1 MPRIFSVKKKGES
14 LLTPLCNHSRLLI
27 LELISP
33 VQIAVQPASTTPD
46 STTAHPEVFL
56 HGSGEI
62 RSVIP
67 QKTTADAHSR
77 RYKVP
82 QIPLSEEDGVAV
94 KLPTVDC
101 GKITSPLASHIG
113 PLKVRTHQDRAR
125 GIRCAGQE
133 TLRTPQK
140 QVVADQPVH
149 PSLFTFQ
156 KWVTADSCRGG
167 STTAGKIPVVSLHP
181 SADSTEPIG
190 TDLVGDTGHKKGSQ
204 ALTDGIGTRVK

>member
-1 MPRIFSVKKKGES
+1 MPRIFSVQKKGES

-46 STTAHPEVFL
+46 STTAHPEVSL

-67 QKTTADAHSR
+67 QKTTADAHTR
-77 RYKVP
+77 RYEVE

-94 KLPTVDC
+94 ELTAVDV
-101 GKITSPLASHIG
+101 GIASPLARHIG

-125 GIRCAGQE
+125 GVRCAGQE

-140 QVVADQPVH
+140 QVVADQPIL
-149 PSLFTFQ
+149 PPLFT
-156 KWVTADSCRGG
+156 CYR
-167 STTAGKIPVVSLHP
+167 
-181 SADSTEPIG
+181 
-190 TDLVGDTGHKKGSQ
+190 
-204 ALTDGIGTRVK
+204 R